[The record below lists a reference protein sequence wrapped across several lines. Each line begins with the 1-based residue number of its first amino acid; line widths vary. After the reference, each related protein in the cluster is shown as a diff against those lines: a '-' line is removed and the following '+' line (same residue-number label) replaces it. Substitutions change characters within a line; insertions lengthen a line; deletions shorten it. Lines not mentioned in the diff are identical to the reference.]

1 MIRGCLT
8 TAITWGLIGAVV
20 LWVLGN
26 PESVA
31 ALVGTFLDLVAAA
44 ADSLGR
50 LVTSLVAEFDG
61 LI

>member
-1 MIRGCLT
+1 MIRGCLMQL
-8 TAITWGLIGAVV
+8 ITWGLIGAVV

-31 ALVGTFLDLVAAA
+31 GLFGVGIDLVSSAGN
-44 ADSLGR
+44 SLGT
-50 LVTSLVAEFDG
+50 LVTELTAELNG